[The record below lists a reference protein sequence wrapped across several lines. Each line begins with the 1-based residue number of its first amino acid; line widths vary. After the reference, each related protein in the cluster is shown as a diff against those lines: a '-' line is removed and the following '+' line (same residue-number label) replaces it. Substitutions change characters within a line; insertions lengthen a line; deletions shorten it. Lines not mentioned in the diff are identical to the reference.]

1 MSDESSSL
9 GTNPDLLTA
18 QEAADYLRIPIGSLY
33 VRISRKEIPC
43 ARLGRLLRLKKSDL
57 DRLLH
62 SQYQGA
68 ETEDDFF
75 TGPRAS

>member
-57 DRLLH
+57 DRLLN